1 MKMRK
6 IIGII
11 IVTLMIGIVVLP
23 VLDSEEK
30 EFNFSISR
38 SGGWIKHFEG
48 TSWAYVIR
56 QVDDGYVLVG
66 ATDVDDFGD
75 GLVMKVDNSGNE
87 IWRKTF
93 PNGAFE
99 GLWITSDNGYI
110 VSGWRKELPIYKGLM
125 VKLDKEGNVE
135 WEKTYGGPVC
145 LLVQCQETADGGY
158 ISGGFFQFSGNNN
171 DAWLLK
177 TDAEGNELWNK
188 TYGTATTM
196 DIFHSVRQTSDN
208 GFILTGWNWNK
219 SNKYSDGYIV
229 KTDADGN
236 IEWEKNLGTG
246 NDIFG
251 IDKFDQLN
259 MGKPAPHG
267 GYIFTGYTA
276 SNFLHY
282 YFFAGCSVRLVKT
295 DAECNVEWDKTYG
308 NPWFFDWGLWIEP
321 TSDGGYITCGFRNG
335 YGRMINI
342 IRTGDGKLLS
352 CQLSVIKTDSEGNM
366 EWECRYTDA
375 TARCVQETVDGGY
388 IIAGNKGHYYGTK
401 GILLIKTDE
410 NGNIN

>member
-1 MKMRK
+1 
-6 IIGII
+6 
-11 IVTLMIGIVVLP
+11 
-23 VLDSEEK
+23 
-30 EFNFSISR
+30 
-38 SGGWIKHFEG
+38 
-48 TSWAYVIR
+48 
-56 QVDDGYVLVG
+56 
-66 ATDVDDFGD
+66 
-75 GLVMKVDNSGNE
+75 
-87 IWRKTF
+87 
-93 PNGAFE
+93 
-99 GLWITSDNGYI
+99 
-110 VSGWRKELPIYKGLM
+110 VSGWRKELPIYKGLI
-125 VKLDKEGNVE
+125 VKLDKNGNVE
-135 WEKTYGGPVC
+135 WEKTYGGHSC
-145 LLVQCQETADGGY
+145 LLVQCQETVDGGY
-158 ISGGFFQFSGNNN
+158 ISAGFFQFSGNNN

-177 TDAEGNELWNK
+177 TDADGNELWNK
-188 TYGTATTM
+188 TYGTATTK

-208 GFILTGWNWNK
+208 GFILTGWNTDR

-236 IEWEKNLGTG
+236 IQWEKNLGTG

-259 MGKPAPHG
+259 MGKPSPDG

-282 YFFAGCSVRLVKT
+282 YFSAGSSVRLVKT
-295 DAECNVEWDKTYG
+295 DEECNVEWDKTYG
-308 NPWFFDWGLWIEP
+308 NPWFYDWGLWCEP
-321 TSDGGYITCGFRNG
+321 TSDRGYITCGFRNG

-366 EWECRYTDA
+366 EWESRYTDA
-375 TARCVQETVDGGY
+375 TARCVQETTDGGY

-410 NGNIN
+410 DGNID